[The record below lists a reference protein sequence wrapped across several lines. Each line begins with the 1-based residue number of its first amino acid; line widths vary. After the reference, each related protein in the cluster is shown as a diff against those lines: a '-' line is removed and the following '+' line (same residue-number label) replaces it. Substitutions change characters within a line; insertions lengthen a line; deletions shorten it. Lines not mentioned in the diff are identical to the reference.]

1 MTINYDNDYVLESFE
16 QNEFKDLFD
25 ELMDMYFRRNFG
37 STSKADLETFLFS
50 YYLEHLIR
58 NGMPY
63 DDYTL
68 GKDLGLTISR
78 VRSLKERKELKYPHD
93 GYDWRESFLEC
104 AKAAK
109 YDEVKHLIKFTIP
122 DVNVMKDVRNYFE
135 KNHYYDEYQ
144 LNPKLFQCKLDAFL
158 DVGER
163 IANEKG
169 QKFII
174 DYDDKKIRK
183 LLENETRTQNEKNGI
198 SKILEGAVIDGLKD
212 LAIHG
217 SKALLQE
224 CLNYISPGAG
234 VGKLVIKSI
243 IKSLSN

>member
-78 VRSLKERKELKYPHD
+78 VRSLKEKR
-93 GYDWRESFLEC
+93 
-104 AKAAK
+104 
-109 YDEVKHLIKFTIP
+109 IK
-122 DVNVMKDVRNYFE
+122 
-135 KNHYYDEYQ
+135 
-144 LNPKLFQCKLDAFL
+144 
-158 DVGER
+158 
-163 IANEKG
+163 
-169 QKFII
+169 
-174 DYDDKKIRK
+174 
-183 LLENETRTQNEKNGI
+183 I
-198 SKILEGAVIDGLKD
+198 ST
-212 LAIHG
+212 
-217 SKALLQE
+217 
-224 CLNYISPGAG
+224 
-234 VGKLVIKSI
+234 
-243 IKSLSN
+243 